1 MALAPNFDYLTLILN
16 QTENIAVVANTP
28 EQIFLATGS
37 VWEPRMSGSVRN
49 FFTNNTSG
57 VANLGIQGVTNAL
70 NLDLVF
76 QSLTFQAWQSSG
88 PIEFSLTL
96 QFDAFT
102 DAYTDVVEPMSK
114 LQAMSLPF
122 ATEAN
127 QDILLP
133 PGPSP
138 LFPNRSRVSMRIG
151 RFIYIHSVIVKTVNN
166 TFDTRYDKYGQPT
179 SGQSELTIS
188 TINTP
193 SRQDLTSFFVMNNGG
208 VENTAYGTRQGLGTG
223 AY

>member
-1 MALAPNFDYLTLILN
+1 MALAPNQDYQTLILN
-16 QTENIAVVANTP
+16 QTEGVAVVANTP

-37 VWEPRMSGSVRN
+37 VWEPRMNGSVRN
-49 FFTNNTSG
+49 FLLGNSSG
-57 VANLGIQGVTNAL
+57 VANLGIQGATNAL

-88 PIEFSLTL
+88 PIEFNMTL
-96 QFDAFT
+96 MFDAFQ
-102 DAYTDVVEPMSK
+102 DAYTDVVQPMTK

-127 QDILLP
+127 SDILLP

-138 LFPNRSRVSMRIG
+138 LYPNRSRVSMRIG
-151 RFIYIHSVIVKTVNN
+151 RFLYIHSVILKFVNN
-166 TFDTRYDKYGQPT
+166 TFDTRYDKFGQPT

-193 SRQDLTSFFVMNNGG
+193 SRQDLTTFFVMNNGG
-208 VENTAYGTRQGLGTG
+208 ASNTSYGTRQGLGTG
-223 AY
+223 AR